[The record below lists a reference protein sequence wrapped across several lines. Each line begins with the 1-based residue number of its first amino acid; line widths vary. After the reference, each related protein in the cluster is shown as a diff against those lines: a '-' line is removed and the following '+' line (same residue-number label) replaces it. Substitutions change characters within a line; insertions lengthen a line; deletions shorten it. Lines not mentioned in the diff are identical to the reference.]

1 MKFKEWKAGDE
12 AFLVNLGWI
21 VLEPLDNP
29 LYPLQFRDYS
39 FTKEGRQWTDDRYP
53 SLLDHNPFDPSDPKN
68 PPAHGTEWPFLLRGR
83 RLEIGMEILVQGES
97 GIVPA
102 RVQSLLL
109 TRAGVS
115 AGVRYS
121 DGRSSEV
128 WSPVILFPDEVPSKK
143 ESGEVGVPY
152 HRDTRSEYGGI
163 HGRNDGGGSDKDVRN
178 KCADDPRHGKG
189 GRGMN
194 CPHCALAWMVKVAS
208 SPSVVCQRYYHICLK
223 CGCRV

>member
-68 PPAHGTEWPFLLRGR
+68 PPAGETEWPFLLRGR
-83 RLEIGMEILVQGES
+83 RLEIGMEILVQTES

-102 RVQSLLL
+102 RIMTLQLS
-109 TRAGVS
+109 RSGVS
-115 AGVRYS
+115 VGARHP
-121 DGRSSEV
+121 DGTSWVV

-143 ESGEVGVPY
+143 
-152 HRDTRSEYGGI
+152 
-163 HGRNDGGGSDKDVRN
+163 
-178 KCADDPRHGKG
+178 
-189 GRGMN
+189 
-194 CPHCALAWMVKVAS
+194 KVAKWAYPTIGVSGRLTVYFTEEITEEEARKVCGS
-208 SPSVVCQRYYHICLK
+208 SVEMIPGTEREVE
-223 CGCRV
+223 G

>member
-83 RLEIGMEILVQGES
+83 RLEIGMEILVETES

-102 RVQSLLL
+102 RIMTLQLS
-109 TRAGVS
+109 RSGVS
-115 AGVRYS
+115 VGARHT
-121 DGRSSEV
+121 DGTSSVV

-143 ESGEVGVPY
+143 
-152 HRDTRSEYGGI
+152 
-163 HGRNDGGGSDKDVRN
+163 
-178 KCADDPRHGKG
+178 
-189 GRGMN
+189 
-194 CPHCALAWMVKVAS
+194 KVAKWAYPTIGVSGRLTVYFTEEITEEEARKVCGS
-208 SPSVVCQRYYHICLK
+208 SVEMIPGTEREVEL
-223 CGCRV
+223 

>member
-83 RLEIGMEILVQGES
+83 RLEIGMEILVETES

-102 RVQSLLL
+102 RIMTLQLS
-109 TRAGVS
+109 RSGVS
-115 AGVRYS
+115 VGARHT
-121 DGRSSEV
+121 DGTSSVV
-128 WSPVILFPDEVPSKK
+128 WSPVILFPDELPKK
-143 ESGEVGVPY
+143 
-152 HRDTRSEYGGI
+152 
-163 HGRNDGGGSDKDVRN
+163 K
-178 KCADDPRHGKG
+178 
-189 GRGMN
+189 
-194 CPHCALAWMVKVAS
+194 KVAKWAYPTIGVSGRLTVYFTEEITEEEARKVCGS
-208 SPSVVCQRYYHICLK
+208 SVEMIPGTEREVE
-223 CGCRV
+223 G